1 MAKLGRIVVSLEQPP
16 GGTWDHQILRG
27 LQPLLQERD
36 YALIMHDA
44 SYNSTRD
51 EPQVPFDE
59 GDMDALIV
67 DGHAAGDDYLRQM
80 RSAGVPIVLLGR
92 TLPNSD
98 IPTVMPDN
106 FGGARMAVS
115 HLIDHKHRRIV
126 FVTGDPETDDGR
138 LREQGY
144 RAAMKEAGL
153 EIDPALIVPG
163 DFNPDTAFE
172 SVEQL
177 LHKKVAFTALFGADD
192 DCALGAMRALQQW
205 SKSIPQD
212 VAIVGFNDLPEAY
225 ISRPSLTTIRPYL
238 RDLGEQAARTVL
250 DLLDGKP
257 VKNLVTMPVELIRRK
272 SCGCI

>member
-1 MAKLGRIVVSLEQPP
+1 MAKLGRIVISLEQPP
-16 GGTWDHQILRG
+16 GGTWDHQLLRG
-27 LQPLLQERD
+27 LQPLLQERG

-44 SYNSTRD
+44 SYNGMRA
-51 EPQVPFDE
+51 EPEVPFDE
-59 GDMDALIV
+59 GHMDALIV
-67 DGHAAGDDYLRQM
+67 DGHAASDEYLRQM

-92 TLPNSD
+92 TLAGSD

-106 FGGARMAVS
+106 FGGARMVVA
-115 HLIDHKHRRIV
+115 HLIDHKHQRIV
-126 FVTGDPETDDGR
+126 FVTGDPDTDDGR

-144 RAAMKEAGL
+144 RAALKEAGL
-153 EIDPALIVPG
+153 EIDPALVVPG
-163 DFNPDTAFE
+163 DFNPDRAFE
-172 SVEQL
+172 SVDQL
-177 LHKKVAFTALFGADD
+177 LHQKVPFTALFGADD

-205 SKSIPQD
+205 GKSIPQD
-212 VAIVGFNDLPEAY
+212 IAIVGFNDLPEAY

>member
-1 MAKLGRIVVSLEQPP
+1 MPKLGRIVFSLEQPP

-27 LQPLLQERD
+27 LPPLLQERD

-44 SYNSTRD
+44 SYNNTRD
-51 EPQVPFDE
+51 KPEVPFDAH
-59 GDMDALIV
+59 DMDALIV
-67 DGHAAGDDYLRQM
+67 DGHAAADEYLRQM

-92 TLPNSD
+92 TLPDSD

-106 FGGARMAVS
+106 FGGARLAVS
-115 HLIDHKHRRIV
+115 HLIDHSHRRIV
-126 FVTGDPETDDGR
+126 FVTGDPDTDDGR

-153 EIDPALIVPG
+153 EINPALIVPG

-172 SVEQL
+172 SVAHL
-177 LHKKVAFTALFGADD
+177 LHQKVSFTALFGADD
-192 DCALGAMRALQQW
+192 DCALGAMRALQQAG
-205 SKSIPQD
+205 KAIPQE

-225 ISRPSLTTIRPYL
+225 ISRPALTTVRPSL
-238 RDLGEQAARTVL
+238 RELGTQAARTVL
-250 DLLDGKP
+250 NLLDGKP

>member
-1 MAKLGRIVVSLEQPP
+1 MAQLGRIVISLEQPP

-27 LQPLLQERD
+27 LQPLLQERN

-44 SYNSTRD
+44 SYNNTRD
-51 EPQVPFDE
+51 KPEVPFDQR
-59 GDMDALIV
+59 DMDALIV
-67 DGHAAGDDYLRQM
+67 DGHAATDDYLRQL

-92 TLPNSD
+92 TLPGSD

-106 FGGARMAVS
+106 FGGARLAVS

-126 FVTGDPETDDGR
+126 FVAGDPNTDDGR

-153 EIDPALIVPG
+153 EIDPALLVRG
-163 DFNPDTAFE
+163 DFHPDVAFD
-172 SVEQL
+172 SVDQL
-177 LHKKVAFTALFGADD
+177 LRQKVSFTALFGADD

-205 SKSIPQD
+205 GKSIPQE

-238 RDLGEQAARTVL
+238 RDLGAQAAHTVL

>member
-1 MAKLGRIVVSLEQPP
+1 MANLGRIVISLEQPP

-27 LQPLLQERD
+27 LQPPLQERD

-44 SYNSTRD
+44 SYNGTRD
-51 EPQVPFDE
+51 EPKVPFDE
-59 GDMDALIV
+59 HDMDALIV
-67 DGHAAGDDYLRQM
+67 DGHAATDQYLRQM

-92 TLPNSD
+92 TLPDSD

-106 FGGARMAVS
+106 FSGARLAVT
-115 HLIDHKHRRIV
+115 HLIEHKHQRIV
-126 FVTGDPETDDGR
+126 FVTGDPDTDDGR

-144 RAAMKEAGL
+144 RAAMREAGL
-153 EIDPALIVPG
+153 EIDPALIVRG
-163 DFNPDTAFE
+163 DFHPDIAFA

-177 LHKKVAFTALFGADD
+177 LRKRVPFTALFGADD

-205 SKSIPQD
+205 GKAIPQD

-225 ISRPSLTTIRPYL
+225 ISRPPLTTIRPYL
-238 RDLGEQAARTVL
+238 RDLGRQAARTVL
-250 DLLDGKP
+250 DLLEGKP
-257 VKNLVTMPVELIRRK
+257 VTSLVTMPVEFIRRK

>member
-1 MAKLGRIVVSLEQPP
+1 MANLGRIVISLEQPP

-44 SYNSTRD
+44 SYNDTRA
-51 EPQVPFDE
+51 EPEVPFDE
-59 GDMDALIV
+59 DDMDALIV
-67 DGHAAGDDYLRQM
+67 DGHAASDDYLRRM

-92 TLPNSD
+92 TLPDSD
-98 IPTVMPDN
+98 IPTIMPDN

-115 HLIDHKHRRIV
+115 HLIDHRHQRIA
-126 FVTGDPETDDGR
+126 FVAGDPETDDGR

-144 RAAMKEAGL
+144 HAAMKEAGL

-163 DFNPDTAFE
+163 DFDPDTAFE
-172 SVEQL
+172 SVERL
-177 LHKKVAFTALFGADD
+177 LYKKMPFTALFGADD

-205 SKSIPQD
+205 NKSIPQD
-212 VAIVGFNDLPEAY
+212 VAVVGFNDLPEAY

-238 RDLGEQAARTVL
+238 RDLGVQAAHTVL

>member
-1 MAKLGRIVVSLEQPP
+1 
-16 GGTWDHQILRG
+16 
-27 LQPLLQERD
+27 
-36 YALIMHDA
+36 MHDA
-44 SYNSTRD
+44 SYNGTRD
-51 EPQVPFDE
+51 KPEVPFDAQ
-59 GDMDALIV
+59 DMDALIV
-67 DGHAAGDDYLRQM
+67 DGHAATDEYLRQM
-80 RSAGVPIVLLGR
+80 RASGVPIVLLGR

-106 FGGARMAVS
+106 FGGARLAVS
-115 HLIDHKHRRIV
+115 HLIDHKHKRIA
-126 FVTGDPETDDGR
+126 FVTGDPDTDDGR

-144 RAAMKEAGL
+144 HTAMKDAGL
-153 EIDPALIVPG
+153 EIDPALIVRG
-163 DFNPDTAFE
+163 EFNPDVSFD

-177 LHKKVAFTALFGADD
+177 LRKKVPFTALFGADD

-205 SKSIPQD
+205 GKTIPQD

-225 ISRPSLTTIRPYL
+225 MSRPSLTTIRPYL
-238 RDLGEQAARTVL
+238 RDLGEQAARTLL

>member
-1 MAKLGRIVVSLEQPP
+1 MTKLGRIVISLEQPP

-36 YALIMHDA
+36 YSLIMHDA
-44 SYNSTRD
+44 SYNDTRA
-51 EPQVPFDE
+51 EPEVPFDE
-59 GDMDALIV
+59 DDMDALIV
-67 DGHAAGDDYLRQM
+67 DGHAASDDYLRRM
-80 RSAGVPIVLLGR
+80 RSAGMPIVLLGR
-92 TLPNSD
+92 TLAGSD

-115 HLIDHKHRRIV
+115 HLIDHKHQRIV
-126 FVTGDPETDDGR
+126 FVTGDPDTDDGR

-144 RAAMKEAGL
+144 RAAMKEASL

-177 LHKKVAFTALFGADD
+177 LHKKVPFTALFGADD

-205 SKSIPQD
+205 GKAIPQD

>member
-1 MAKLGRIVVSLEQPP
+1 MTKLGRIVISLEQPP
-16 GGTWDHQILRG
+16 GGTWDHNILRG

-36 YALIMHDA
+36 FALIMHDA

-51 EPQVPFDE
+51 EPEVPFDE
-59 GDMDALIV
+59 NDMDALIV
-67 DGHAAGDDYLRQM
+67 DGHAATNEYLRQM
-80 RSAGVPIVLLGR
+80 RSVGVPIVLLGR
-92 TLPNSD
+92 TLPGSD

-126 FVTGDPETDDGR
+126 FVAGDPDTDDGR

-144 RAAMKEAGL
+144 RTALKEAGI

-163 DFNPDTAFE
+163 DFNPDVAFE

-177 LHKKVAFTALFGADD
+177 LHKKVPFTALFGADD

-205 SKSIPQD
+205 GKSIPQD

-225 ISRPSLTTIRPYL
+225 MSRPSLTTIRPYL
-238 RDLGEQAARTVL
+238 RDLGVQAAHTML

>member
-1 MAKLGRIVVSLEQPP
+1 MARLGRIVISLEQPP

-44 SYNSTRD
+44 SYNNTR
-51 EPQVPFDE
+51 EKPEVPFDAH
-59 GDMDALIV
+59 DMDALIV
-67 DGHAAGDDYLRQM
+67 DGHAATDEYLQRM

-92 TLPNSD
+92 TLPDSD

-106 FGGARMAVS
+106 FGGARLAVS
-115 HLIDHKHRRIV
+115 HLIDHKHQRIV
-126 FVTGDPETDDGR
+126 FVTGDPDTDDGR

-144 RAAMKEAGL
+144 RTAMKEAGL
-153 EIDPALIVPG
+153 EVDPALIVRG
-163 DFNPDTAFE
+163 DFHPDTAFD

-177 LHKKVAFTALFGADD
+177 LRKKVPFTALFGADD

-205 SKSIPQD
+205 GKTVPQD
-212 VAIVGFNDLPEAY
+212 VAIIGFNDLPEAY
-225 ISRPSLTTIRPYL
+225 ISRPSLTTMRPYL
-238 RDLGEQAARTVL
+238 RDLGAQAARTVL

>member
-1 MAKLGRIVVSLEQPP
+1 MAKLGRIVISLEQPP
-16 GGTWDHQILRG
+16 GGTWDHQLLRG
-27 LQPLLQERD
+27 LQPLLQERG

-44 SYNSTRD
+44 SYNGTRA
-51 EPQVPFDE
+51 EPEVPFDE
-59 GDMDALIV
+59 GHMDALIV
-67 DGHAAGDDYLRQM
+67 DGHAASDEYLRQM

-92 TLPNSD
+92 TLAGSD

-106 FGGARMAVS
+106 FGGARMAVA
-115 HLIDHKHRRIV
+115 HLIDHKHQRIV
-126 FVTGDPETDDGR
+126 FVTGDPDTDDGR

-144 RAAMKEAGL
+144 RAALKEAGL
-153 EIDPALIVPG
+153 KIDPVLVVPG
-163 DFNPDTAFE
+163 DFNPDRAFE
-172 SVEQL
+172 SVDRL
-177 LHKKVAFTALFGADD
+177 LHQKVPFTALFGADD

-205 SKSIPQD
+205 GKSIPQD

-257 VKNLVTMPVELIRRK
+257 VKNLMTMPVELIRRK

>member
-1 MAKLGRIVVSLEQPP
+1 MAHLGRIVISLEQPP

-44 SYNSTRD
+44 SYNGTRAAP
-51 EPQVPFDE
+51 EVPFDE
-59 GDMDALIV
+59 HDMDALIV
-67 DGHAAGDDYLRQM
+67 DGHAATDQYLRQM
-80 RSAGVPIVLLGR
+80 RRAGVPIVLLGR
-92 TLPNSD
+92 ILPNSD

-106 FGGARMAVS
+106 FGGAQLAVA
-115 HLIDHKHRRIV
+115 HLIEHQHQRIV
-126 FVTGDPETDDGR
+126 FVTGDPDTDDGC

-153 EIDPALIVPG
+153 EIDPVLIVPG
-163 DFNPDTAFE
+163 EFDPDTAFE

-177 LHKKVAFTALFGADD
+177 LRKKVPFTALFGADD

-205 SKSIPQD
+205 GKAIPQD
-212 VAIVGFNDLPEAY
+212 VAVAGFNDLPEAY
-225 ISRPSLTTIRPYL
+225 TSRPSLTTVRPYL
-238 RDLGEQAARTVL
+238 RDLGVQTARTVL
-250 DLLDGKP
+250 DLLEGKP

>member
-1 MAKLGRIVVSLEQPP
+1 MANLGRIVISLEQPP

-44 SYNSTRD
+44 SYNGTRD
-51 EPQVPFDE
+51 KPEVPFDAQ
-59 GDMDALIV
+59 DMDALIV
-67 DGHAAGDDYLRQM
+67 DGHAATDEYLRQM
-80 RSAGVPIVLLGR
+80 RAAGIPIVLLGR

-106 FGGARMAVS
+106 FGGARLAVS
-115 HLIDHKHRRIV
+115 HLIDHKHKRIV
-126 FVTGDPETDDGR
+126 FVTGDPDTDDGR

-144 RAAMKEAGL
+144 YTAMKEAGL
-153 EIDPALIVPG
+153 EIDPALIVRG
-163 DFNPDTAFE
+163 EFNPDVSFD

-177 LHKKVAFTALFGADD
+177 LRKKVPFTALFGADD

-205 SKSIPQD
+205 GKTIPQD

-225 ISRPSLTTIRPYL
+225 MSRPSLTTIRPYL
-238 RDLGEQAARTVL
+238 RDLGEQAARTLL

>member
-1 MAKLGRIVVSLEQPP
+1 MANLGRIVISLEQPP

-44 SYNSTRD
+44 SYNGTRD
-51 EPQVPFDE
+51 KPEVPFDKH
-59 GDMDALIV
+59 DMDALIV
-67 DGHAAGDDYLRQM
+67 DGHAATDEYLR
-80 RSAGVPIVLLGR
+80 RVRAAGVPIVLLGR
-92 TLPNSD
+92 TLPDSD

-106 FGGARMAVS
+106 FGGARMAIA
-115 HLIDHKHRRIV
+115 HLIDHKHQRIA
-126 FVTGDPETDDGR
+126 FVTGDPNTDDGR

-144 RAAMKEAGL
+144 RTAMKEAGL
-153 EIDPALIVPG
+153 AIDPALVVRG
-163 DFNPDTAFE
+163 DFNPDIAFD
-172 SVEQL
+172 SVDQL
-177 LHKKVAFTALFGADD
+177 LRRQVPFTALFGADD

-205 SKSIPQD
+205 GKIIPQD

-225 ISRPSLTTIRPYL
+225 MSRPPLATIRPYL
-238 RDLGEQAARTVL
+238 HNLGVQAARTVL

-257 VKNLVTMPVELIRRK
+257 VKNLVTLPVELIRRK

>member
-1 MAKLGRIVVSLEQPP
+1 MANLGRIVISLEQPP

-44 SYNSTRD
+44 SYNGTRD
-51 EPQVPFDE
+51 RPEVPFDE
-59 GDMDALIV
+59 HDMDALIV
-67 DGHAAGDDYLRQM
+67 DGHAASDEYLRQV
-80 RSAGVPIVLLGR
+80 RSAGVPTVLLGR
-92 TLPNSD
+92 TLPDSD

-106 FGGARMAVS
+106 FGGARLAVS
-115 HLIDHKHRRIV
+115 HLVDHKHRRIV
-126 FVTGDPETDDGR
+126 FVTGDPGTDDGR

-144 RAAMKEAGL
+144 RVAMKEAGL
-153 EIDPALIVPG
+153 EIDPALIVRG
-163 DFNPDTAFE
+163 EFNPDIAFD
-172 SVEQL
+172 SVDQL
-177 LHKKVAFTALFGADD
+177 LRKKVPFTALFGADD

-205 SKSIPQD
+205 GKIIPQD

-225 ISRPSLTTIRPYL
+225 MSRPPLATIRPYL
-238 RDLGEQAARTVL
+238 HNLGAQAARTVL

-257 VKNLVTMPVELIRRK
+257 VKNLVTLPVELIRRK

>member
-1 MAKLGRIVVSLEQPP
+1 MANLGRIVISLEQPP

-44 SYNSTRD
+44 SYNGTRVRP
-51 EPQVPFDE
+51 EVPFDE
-59 GDMDALIV
+59 HDMDALIV
-67 DGHAAGDDYLRQM
+67 DGHAATDEYLRQV

-92 TLPNSD
+92 TLPDSD

-106 FGGARMAVS
+106 FGGARLAVS
-115 HLIDHKHRRIV
+115 HLIDHKHQRIA
-126 FVTGDPETDDGR
+126 FVTGDPNTDDGR

-153 EIDPALIVPG
+153 EIDPALIVRG
-163 DFNPDTAFE
+163 EFNPDIAFD
-172 SVEQL
+172 SVDQL
-177 LHKKVAFTALFGADD
+177 LHKKVPFTALFGADD
-192 DCALGAMRALQQW
+192 DCAVGAMRALQQW
-205 SKSIPQD
+205 GKIIPQD

-225 ISRPSLTTIRPYL
+225 MSHPPLATIRPYL
-238 RDLGEQAARTVL
+238 HKLGAQAARTVL

-257 VKNLVTMPVELIRRK
+257 VKNLVTLPVELIRRK

>member
-1 MAKLGRIVVSLEQPP
+1 MANLGRIVISLEQPP

-44 SYNSTRD
+44 SYNGTRD
-51 EPQVPFDE
+51 KPEVPFD
-59 GDMDALIV
+59 GHDMDALIV
-67 DGHAAGDDYLRQM
+67 DGHAATDEYLRQV
-80 RSAGVPIVLLGR
+80 RAAGVPIVLLGR
-92 TLPNSD
+92 TLPDSD

-106 FGGARMAVS
+106 FGGARMAIS
-115 HLIDHKHRRIV
+115 HLIDHKHQRIA
-126 FVTGDPETDDGR
+126 FVTGDPDTDDGR

-153 EIDPALIVPG
+153 EIDPALIVRG
-163 DFNPDTAFE
+163 DFNPDIAFD
-172 SVEQL
+172 SVDQL
-177 LHKKVAFTALFGADD
+177 LRTQVPFTALFGADD

-205 SKSIPQD
+205 GKIIPQD
-212 VAIVGFNDLPEAY
+212 VAVVGFNDLPEAY
-225 ISRPSLTTIRPYL
+225 MSRPPLATIRPYL
-238 RDLGEQAARTVL
+238 HNLGVQAARTVL

-257 VKNLVTMPVELIRRK
+257 VKNLVTLPVELIRRK

>member
-1 MAKLGRIVVSLEQPP
+1 MANLGRIVISLEQPP

-44 SYNSTRD
+44 SYNNTRD
-51 EPQVPFDE
+51 RPEVPFDE
-59 GDMDALIV
+59 RDMDALIV
-67 DGHAAGDDYLRQM
+67 DGHAATDEYLRQM

-92 TLPNSD
+92 TLPDSD

-106 FGGARMAVS
+106 FGGARLVVS
-115 HLIDHKHRRIV
+115 HLIEHKHQRIA
-126 FVTGDPETDDGR
+126 FVAGDPDTDDGC

-163 DFNPDTAFE
+163 NFHPDTAFE

-177 LHKKVAFTALFGADD
+177 LRKNVPFTALFGADD
-192 DCALGAMRALQQW
+192 DCALGAIRALQQW
-205 SKSIPQD
+205 GRAVPQD

-225 ISRPSLTTIRPYL
+225 TSRPALTTIRPHL
-238 RDLGEQAARTVL
+238 RDLGVQVARTAL

-257 VKNLVTMPVELIRRK
+257 VKRLVTMPVELIRRK
-272 SCGCI
+272 SCGCV

>member
-1 MAKLGRIVVSLEQPP
+1 MANLGRIVISLEQPP

-44 SYNSTRD
+44 SYNGTRVRP
-51 EPQVPFDE
+51 EVPFDE
-59 GDMDALIV
+59 HDMDALIV
-67 DGHAAGDDYLRQM
+67 DGHAATDEYLRQV
-80 RSAGVPIVLLGR
+80 RAAGVPIVLLGR
-92 TLPNSD
+92 TLPDSD

-115 HLIDHKHRRIV
+115 HLIDHKHQRIA
-126 FVTGDPETDDGR
+126 FVTGDPNTDDGR

-153 EIDPALIVPG
+153 EIDPALIVRG
-163 DFNPDTAFE
+163 DFHPDIAFD
-172 SVEQL
+172 SVDQL
-177 LHKKVAFTALFGADD
+177 LRKQVPFTALFGADD

-205 SKSIPQD
+205 GKIIPQD
-212 VAIVGFNDLPEAY
+212 VAVVGFNDLPEAY
-225 ISRPSLTTIRPYL
+225 MSRPPLATIRPYL
-238 RDLGEQAARTVL
+238 HNLGAQAARTVL

-257 VKNLVTMPVELIRRK
+257 VKNLVTLPVELIRRK